1 MTSQVIFTMT
11 SFTITT
17 RILQFLLLIAQRTS
31 CKSPVTFLSCVCDIS
46 ACKFMHAFLTFNG
59 LIVDTRPRD
68 VALDFKDGAKISPCV
83 DLINKGK
90 NYSVQVFTTMSGVY
104 GWIGL
109 CSPLITVE
117 FFSVHASVMF
127 YITFHLLSNRGFKIF
142 QVWATECMV
151 VLLFRHNLIFVFP

>member
-17 RILQFLLLIAQRTS
+17 RILQFSLLMAQRTS

-46 ACKFMHAFLTFNG
+46 ACKYMHAYLTFNG
-59 LIVDTRPRD
+59 LIVDTRLRD
-68 VALDFKDGAKISPCV
+68 VALDFKDGGKIFPCI

-90 NYSVQVFTTMSGVY
+90 NYSVQVFTTMSGVH

-109 CSPLITVE
+109 FDIVFAAYCC
-117 FFSVHASVMF
+117 
-127 YITFHLLSNRGFKIF
+127 GIF
-142 QVWATECMV
+142 QCSRKCY
-151 VLLFRHNLIFVFP
+151 VLYNFPFA